1 MIMITMKQQ
10 FAIMLKVSK
19 ITERATILAF
29 NKTESAL
36 LNLDKARDDLINY
49 LQDEVGIKEDSAL
62 DIGLITKYEYYNEI
76 EKALEELL

>member
-1 MIMITMKQQ
+1 MITMKQQ

-19 ITERATILAF
+19 ITECATILAF

-49 LQDEVGIKEDSAL
+49 LQDEVGIKEGSAL
-62 DIGLITKYEYYNEI
+62 DRGLITKYEYYNEI